1 MTIKFFN
8 DMNTLLKAMT
18 VLAVTLTGCLTTEKT
33 YAQEAYS
40 PTGTYQFAVKD
51 GNSLFLDEYAA
62 SAGSEITVDGKKKP
76 AIVFVFGGGFFSGQR
91 SAHGYLKW
99 FKMLND
105 NGYTVLTID
114 YRLGLKG
121 VRTKGGLGSVK
132 QFYHAVT
139 IASEDLFSATKYI
152 IDNASALNVDPDN
165 LVISGSSAGAMTVL
179 QSDWLL
185 SNGKVTESLPEG
197 FRFAG
202 VMSFAGAI
210 LSREGMPEYSQ
221 TPSPTAFFHGTAD
234 KVVNYK
240 KMKVFNW
247 AFAGSDKLARIFK
260 KNGYNYNIYRY
271 QGHTHEIADAMAET
285 FADQIRFLETNV
297 MGKIDRNVD
306 CTIDDPQ
313 IPEPQGS
320 ANRKELYGKN

>member
-1 MTIKFFN
+1 
-8 DMNTLLKAMT
+8 MNTLLKVMT
-18 VLAVTLTGCLTTEKT
+18 VLAVTLCLLSGGSLH
-33 YAQEAYS
+33 AQETYKPA
-40 PTGTYQFAVKD
+40 GTYRFAVKD
-51 GNSLFLDEYAA
+51 GTELFLDEYPA
-62 SAGSEITVDGKKKP
+62 SAGSVTSVDGKAKP

-91 SAHGYLKW
+91 SAKSYLKW

-105 NGYTVLTID
+105 EGYTLLTID

-121 VRTKGGLGSVK
+121 VKTKGGLGSVK

-139 IASEDLFSATKYI
+139 IASEDLFSAVKYI
-152 IDNASALNVDPDN
+152 IDNAATLDVDPDN

-185 SNGKVTESLPEG
+185 SNGKATEALPEG

-202 VMSFAGAI
+202 VMSFSGAI
-210 LSREGMPEYSQ
+210 LSREGMPGYSQ

-247 AFAGSDKLARIFK
+247 AFAGSDKLVKIFK
-260 KNGYNYNIYRY
+260 KNGYTYNIYRY

-297 MGKIDRNVD
+297 TGKVARNVD

-320 ANRKELYGKN
+320 ANRKELYSKN

>member
-1 MTIKFFN
+1 
-8 DMNTLLKAMT
+8 MNILKKSAA
-18 VLAVTLTGCLTTEKT
+18 VLAAALCLLSGGSLH
-33 YAQEAYS
+33 AQETYKPA
-40 PTGTYQFAVKD
+40 GTYRFAVKD
-51 GNSLFLDEYAA
+51 GTELFLDEYPA
-62 SAGSEITVDGKKKP
+62 SAGSVTSVDGKAKP

-91 SAHGYLKW
+91 SAKSYLKW

-105 NGYTVLTID
+105 EGYTLLTID

-121 VRTKGGLGSVK
+121 VKTKGGIGSVK

-139 IASEDLFSATKYI
+139 IASEDLFSAVKYI
-152 IDNASALNVDPDN
+152 IDNAATLDVDPDN

-185 SNGKVTESLPEG
+185 SNGKATEALPEG

-202 VMSFAGAI
+202 VMSFSGAI
-210 LSREGMPEYSQ
+210 LSREGMPGYSQ

-247 AFAGSDKLARIFK
+247 AFAGSDKLVKIFK
-260 KNGYNYNIYRY
+260 KNGYTYNIYRY
-271 QGHTHEIADAMAET
+271 QDHTHEIADAMAET

-297 MGKIDRNVD
+297 TGKVARNVD

-320 ANRKELYGKN
+320 ANRKELYSKN

>member
-1 MTIKFFN
+1 
-8 DMNTLLKAMT
+8 MNILKKSAAALLAA
-18 VLAVTLTGCLTTEKT
+18 LCLISGGNLT
-33 YAQEAYS
+33 AQETYKPA
-40 PTGTYQFAVKD
+40 GTYKFAEKD
-51 GNSLFLDEYAA
+51 GTELFLDEYPA
-62 SAGSEITVDGKKKP
+62 SAGSVTSIGGQRKP
-76 AIVFVFGGGFFSGQR
+76 AVVFVFGGGFFTGQR
-91 SAHGYLKW
+91 SAKSYLKW

-105 NGYTVLTID
+105 EGYTLLTID

-121 VRTKGGLGSVK
+121 VKTKGGLGSVK

-139 IASEDLFSATKYI
+139 IASEDLFSAVKYI
-152 IDNASALNVDPDN
+152 IDNAATLDVDPDN

-185 SNGKVTESLPEG
+185 SNGKATEALPEG

-202 VMSFAGAI
+202 VMSFSGAI
-210 LSREGMPEYSQ
+210 LSREGMPGYSQ

-247 AFAGSDKLARIFK
+247 AFAGSDKLVKIFK
-260 KNGYNYNIYRY
+260 KNGYTYNIYRY
-271 QGHTHEIADAMAET
+271 QDHTHEIADAMAET

-297 MGKIDRNVD
+297 TGKVARNVD

>member
-1 MTIKFFN
+1 
-8 DMNTLLKAMT
+8 MNILKKSAA
-18 VLAVTLTGCLTTEKT
+18 VLAAALCLLSGGSLH
-33 YAQEAYS
+33 AQETYKPA
-40 PTGTYQFAVKD
+40 GTYRFAVKD
-51 GNSLFLDEYAA
+51 GTELFLDEYPA
-62 SAGSEITVDGKKKP
+62 SAGSVTSVDGKAKP

-91 SAHGYLKW
+91 SAKSYLKW

-105 NGYTVLTID
+105 EGYTLLTID

-121 VRTKGGLGSVK
+121 VKTKGGLGSVK

-139 IASEDLFSATKYI
+139 IASEDLFSAVKYI
-152 IDNASALNVDPDN
+152 IDNAATLDVDPDN
-165 LVISGSSAGAMTVL
+165 MVISGSSAGAMTVL

-185 SNGKVTESLPEG
+185 SNGKATEALPEG

-202 VMSFAGAI
+202 VMSFSGAI
-210 LSREGMPEYSQ
+210 LSREGMPGYSQ

-247 AFAGSDKLARIFK
+247 AFAGSDKLVKIFK
-260 KNGYNYNIYRY
+260 KNGYTYNIYRY
-271 QGHTHEIADAMAET
+271 QDHTHEIADAMAET

-297 MGKIDRNVD
+297 TGKVARNVD

-320 ANRKELYGKN
+320 ANRKELYSKN

>member
-1 MTIKFFN
+1 
-8 DMNTLLKAMT
+8 MNTLLKVMT
-18 VLAVTLTGCLTTEKT
+18 VLAVTLCLLSGGSLH
-33 YAQEAYS
+33 AQETYKPA
-40 PTGTYQFAVKD
+40 GTYRFAVKD
-51 GNSLFLDEYAA
+51 GTELFLDEYPA
-62 SAGSEITVDGKKKP
+62 SAGSVTSVDGKAKP

-91 SAHGYLKW
+91 SAQSYLKW

-105 NGYTVLTID
+105 EGYTLLTID

-121 VRTKGGLGSVK
+121 VKTKGGLGSVK

-139 IASEDLFSATKYI
+139 IASEDLFSAVKYI
-152 IDNASALNVDPDN
+152 IDNAATLDVDPDN

-185 SNGKVTESLPEG
+185 SNGKATEALPEG

-202 VMSFAGAI
+202 VMSFSGAI
-210 LSREGMPEYSQ
+210 LSREGMPGYSQ

-247 AFAGSDKLARIFK
+247 AFAGSDKLVKIFK
-260 KNGYNYNIYRY
+260 KNGYTYNIYRY
-271 QGHTHEIADAMAET
+271 QGHTH
-285 FADQIRFLETNV
+285 
-297 MGKIDRNVD
+297 
-306 CTIDDPQ
+306 
-313 IPEPQGS
+313 
-320 ANRKELYGKN
+320 

>member
-1 MTIKFFN
+1 
-8 DMNTLLKAMT
+8 MNILKKSAA
-18 VLAVTLTGCLTTEKT
+18 VLAVTLCLLSGGSLH
-33 YAQEAYS
+33 AQETYKPA
-40 PTGTYQFAVKD
+40 GTYRFAVKD
-51 GNSLFLDEYAA
+51 GTELFLDEYPA
-62 SAGSEITVDGKKKP
+62 SAGSVTSVDGKAKP

-91 SAHGYLKW
+91 SAKSYLKW

-105 NGYTVLTID
+105 EGYTLLTID

-121 VRTKGGLGSVK
+121 VKTKGGLGSVK

-139 IASEDLFSATKYI
+139 IASEDLFSAVKYI
-152 IDNASALNVDPDN
+152 IDNAATLDVDPDN

-185 SNGKVTESLPEG
+185 SNGKATEALPEG

-202 VMSFAGAI
+202 VMSFSGAI
-210 LSREGMPEYSQ
+210 LSREGMPGYSQ

-247 AFAGSDKLARIFK
+247 AFAGSDKLVKIFK
-260 KNGYNYNIYRY
+260 KHGYTYNIYRY
-271 QGHTHEIADAMAET
+271 QDHTHEIADAMAET

-297 MGKIDRNVD
+297 TGKVARNVD

-320 ANRKELYGKN
+320 ANRKELYSKN

>member
-1 MTIKFFN
+1 
-8 DMNTLLKAMT
+8 MNTLLKVMT
-18 VLAVTLTGCLTTEKT
+18 VLAVTLCLLSGGSLH
-33 YAQEAYS
+33 AQETYKPA
-40 PTGTYQFAVKD
+40 GTYRFAVKD
-51 GNSLFLDEYAA
+51 GTELFLDEYPA
-62 SAGSEITVDGKKKP
+62 SAGSVTSVDGKAKP

-91 SAHGYLKW
+91 SAQSYLKW

-105 NGYTVLTID
+105 EGYTLLTID

-121 VRTKGGLGSVK
+121 VKTKGGLGSVK

-139 IASEDLFSATKYI
+139 IASEDLFSAVKYI
-152 IDNASALNVDPDN
+152 IDNAATLDVDPDN

-185 SNGKVTESLPEG
+185 SNGKATDALPEG

-202 VMSFAGAI
+202 VMSFSGAI
-210 LSREGMPEYSQ
+210 LSREGMPGYSQ

-247 AFAGSDKLARIFK
+247 AFAGSDKLVKIFK
-260 KNGYNYNIYRY
+260 KNGYTYNIYRY

-297 MGKIDRNVD
+297 TGKVARNVD

-320 ANRKELYGKN
+320 ANRKELYSKN

>member
-1 MTIKFFN
+1 
-8 DMNTLLKAMT
+8 MNILKKSAA
-18 VLAVTLTGCLTTEKT
+18 VLAAALCLLSGGSLH
-33 YAQEAYS
+33 AQETYKSA
-40 PTGTYQFAVKD
+40 GTYRFAVKD
-51 GNSLFLDEYAA
+51 GTELFLDEYPA
-62 SAGSEITVDGKKKP
+62 SAGSVTSVDGKAKP

-91 SAHGYLKW
+91 SAKSYLKW

-105 NGYTVLTID
+105 EGYTLLTID

-121 VRTKGGLGSVK
+121 VKTKGGLGSVK

-139 IASEDLFSATKYI
+139 IASEDLFSAVKYI
-152 IDNASALNVDPDN
+152 IDNAATLDVDPDN

-185 SNGKVTESLPEG
+185 SNGKATEALPEG

-202 VMSFAGAI
+202 VMSFSGAI
-210 LSREGMPEYSQ
+210 LSREGMPGYSQ

-247 AFAGSDKLARIFK
+247 AFAGSDKLVKIFK
-260 KNGYNYNIYRY
+260 KNGYTYNIYRY
-271 QGHTHEIADAMAET
+271 QDHTHEIADAMAET

-297 MGKIDRNVD
+297 TGKVARNVD

-320 ANRKELYGKN
+320 ANRKELYSKN

>member
-1 MTIKFFN
+1 
-8 DMNTLLKAMT
+8 MNILKKSAA
-18 VLAVTLTGCLTTEKT
+18 VLAAALCLLSGGSLH
-33 YAQEAYS
+33 AQETYKPA
-40 PTGTYQFAVKD
+40 GTYRFAVKD
-51 GNSLFLDEYAA
+51 GTELFLDEYPA
-62 SAGSEITVDGKKKP
+62 SAGSVTSVDGKAKP

-91 SAHGYLKW
+91 SAKSYLKW

-105 NGYTVLTID
+105 EGYTLLTID

-121 VRTKGGLGSVK
+121 VKTKGGLGSVK

-139 IASEDLFSATKYI
+139 IASEDLFSAVKYI
-152 IDNASALNVDPDN
+152 IDNAATLDVDPDN

-185 SNGKVTESLPEG
+185 SNGKATEALPEG

-202 VMSFAGAI
+202 VMSFSGAI
-210 LSREGMPEYSQ
+210 LSREGMPGYSQ

-247 AFAGSDKLARIFK
+247 AFAGSDKLVKIFK
-260 KNGYNYNIYRY
+260 KNGYTYNIYRY
-271 QGHTHEIADAMAET
+271 QDHTHEIADAMAET

-297 MGKIDRNVD
+297 TGKVARNVD

-320 ANRKELYGKN
+320 ANRKELYSKN